1 MSVIDDPRTKGLIER
16 VRLVLTKPK
25 EAFEIIDGEI
35 TTTQQLYLGYACIL
49 AGLSAVALL
58 VVRLLFSGGFFF
70 APVWA
75 LSSAVFSYLMSLA
88 MPFIMALI
96 ADALAPS
103 FGGQKSQIQALKAS
117 IYGCTAGW
125 VGGACLIVPIIGGL
139 GALAGFLYSLYLLYL
154 ALPKL
159 MKVPEDK
166 AAGYFVVVLLA
177 TLVVCGVIGSLAFP
191 FHMGRLYYGY

>member
-16 VRLVLTKPK
+16 VRFILTKPK
-25 EAFEIIDGEI
+25 EAFEVIDGE
-35 TTTQQLYLGYACIL
+35 TTTTRDLYLGYACIL

-75 LSSAVFSYLMSLA
+75 LSSAVFSYAMSLA

-125 VGGACLIVPIIGGL
+125 LGGACLIVPIFGGL
-139 GALAGFLYSLYLLYL
+139 GALAGSLYSLYLLFL

-166 AAGYFVVVLLA
+166 AAGFVVVVLLG
-177 TLVVCGVIGSLAFP
+177 TLIAGGLIASLAMP
-191 FHMGRLYYGY
+191 FHMGRMFYGY

>member
-16 VRLVLTKPK
+16 VRFILTKPK
-25 EAFEIIDGEI
+25 EAFEIIDGE
-35 TTTQQLYLGYACIL
+35 TPTTQELYLGYACIL
-49 AGLSAVALL
+49 AALSAVALL
-58 VVRLLFSGGFFF
+58 VVRIVFSGFFF

-75 LSSAVFSYLMSLA
+75 LSSAVFGYLMNLA
-88 MPFIMALI
+88 MPFVMALI

-125 VGGACLIVPIIGGL
+125 VGGACLIVPILGGL
-139 GALAGFLYSLYLLYL
+139 GALAGGLYSLYLLYL

-177 TLVVCGVIGSLAFP
+177 TLIVGGVLASLAFP
-191 FHMGRLYYGY
+191 FHMGRMFYGY